1 MSYILDALKRAE
13 AERLGSTVAHPALPS
28 AFAVPPPRRTL
39 PRALLFAAPL
49 AAGAI
54 LGAVL
59 VGGLRTG
66 AEPVAPTPPAAAV
79 NAGTDAVL
87 AEAQAAPVQASILPP
102 PADPTPVVGAAVPAP
117 PPVKP
122 AVKSKPATPP
132 AEKSA
137 APEPA
142 PAELGTLRD
151 LPDHIQREIPPLV
164 IGGYLYSS
172 VAADRTVLI
181 DKRLRREGDEVAP
194 GLRIESLQPNGMV
207 LNYRG
212 HRYRSTY

>member
-13 AERLGSTVAHPALPS
+13 AERLGSTAAHPALPT
-28 AFAVPPPRRTL
+28 AFAAPAPRRTL

-66 AEPVAPTPPAAAV
+66 TEPAVSTPPAAVADTR
-79 NAGTDAVL
+79 TDAV
-87 AEAQAAPVQASILPP
+87 AEPAPAQASILPP
-102 PADPTPVVGAAVPAP
+102 PADPIPVVTAPAP
-117 PPVKP
+117 PV
-122 AVKSKPATPP
+122 VKSKPATPP
-132 AEKSA
+132 AEKA
-137 APEPA
+137 AEPGPA
-142 PAELGTLRD
+142 HAELGTLRD

-164 IGGYLYSS
+164 VGGYLYSS
-172 VAADRTVLI
+172 IPADRTVLI